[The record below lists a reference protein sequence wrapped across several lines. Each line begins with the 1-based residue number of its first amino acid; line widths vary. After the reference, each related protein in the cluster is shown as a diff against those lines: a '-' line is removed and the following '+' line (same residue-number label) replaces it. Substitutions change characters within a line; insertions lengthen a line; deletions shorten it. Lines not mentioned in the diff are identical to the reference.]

1 MLSTA
6 PYVARR
12 SGSSMAL
19 RRMKY
24 AMMMSMR
31 MRYVVRRGSH
41 VHHTPHSNLVH
52 KSPVII
58 VHATNSSAISIA
70 IFEQVSKA
78 AVLRHEE
85 AHRVIARE
93 RQRDETDVDSHR
105 HMEVE
110 DLLRQQQHAGHHLA
124 ADHLDAFTAAP
135 FTGEATGTPAK
146 SRSSTARRPQRAP
159 SALSGR
165 AIAPLPAA

>member
-1 MLSTA
+1 MSVMPISADMPPSRTTTGWMLEGIRRVTMKQIGTSMRAMMLSTA

-70 IFEQVSKA
+70 IFEQVSKRRFF
-78 AVLRHEE
+78 VMRK
-85 AHRVIARE
+85 R
-93 RQRDETDVDSHR
+93 
-105 HMEVE
+105 
-110 DLLRQQQHAGHHLA
+110 
-124 ADHLDAFTAAP
+124 TA
-135 FTGEATGTPAK
+135 
-146 SRSSTARRPQRAP
+146 
-159 SALSGR
+159 
-165 AIAPLPAA
+165 

>member
-1 MLSTA
+1 MLEGIRRVTIKQIGTSMRAMMLSTA

-70 IFEQVSKA
+70 IFEQVSKRRFF
-78 AVLRHEE
+78 VMRK
-85 AHRVIARE
+85 R
-93 RQRDETDVDSHR
+93 
-105 HMEVE
+105 
-110 DLLRQQQHAGHHLA
+110 
-124 ADHLDAFTAAP
+124 TA
-135 FTGEATGTPAK
+135 
-146 SRSSTARRPQRAP
+146 
-159 SALSGR
+159 
-165 AIAPLPAA
+165 